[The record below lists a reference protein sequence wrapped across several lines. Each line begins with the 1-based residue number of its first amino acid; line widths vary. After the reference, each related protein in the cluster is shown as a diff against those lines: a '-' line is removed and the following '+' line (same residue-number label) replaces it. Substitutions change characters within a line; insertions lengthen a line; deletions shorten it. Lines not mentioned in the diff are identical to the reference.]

1 MRNVTDT
8 EGDLA
13 VENDEIPVTDDDL
26 NRSMEMRI
34 EQAEEVATKFTQSLT
49 SLDNL
54 SAIEIVSIIFPIV
67 ALIYFIGRF
76 GF

>member
-1 MRNVTDT
+1 MRTDT

-13 VENDEIPVTDDDL
+13 VESDEIPVTDDDF
-26 NRSMEMRI
+26 NRSMEKRI

-49 SLDNL
+49 GLDNL

-67 ALIYFIGRF
+67 ALIYLIGRF